1 MKVEDGEQGLYTDL
15 PRGGGWGWGEGGSR
29 GKEGEG
35 IGMLIA
41 ESHHCIAETDS
52 IIKQHTPIKKGYI
65 VCVCT
70 YIHTN
75 IYV

>member
-1 MKVEDGEQGLYTDL
+1 
-15 PRGGGWGWGEGGSR
+15 
-29 GKEGEG
+29 
-35 IGMLIA
+35 MLIA
-41 ESHHCIAETDS
+41 ESHHCTAETDS